1 MHTAAC
7 ITFAVAFA
15 VSLTIRVWSTHP
27 VKRSLAV
34 VVSLINWVSF
44 CTYASQLMGLAPA
57 MPTRL
62 AGDVMQPFRFLQ
74 WSFTTPLLICALT
87 SIAGNGPVARRLLA
101 RAVACDLL
109 MLAFGF
115 AERYGAPPGRAATFA
130 ASSAAFLGTMAPMAA
145 LFQQAAGALSDPADA
160 ASLEALWRHTLT
172 MWTLFPAARLACLF
186 GLLGPNS
193 EEAVMALLDV
203 LAKTGYS
210 IMLMAGTF
218 TLLDTM
224 TERRLARAEELLTMI
239 RKNDAAGASGL
250 ADGLTA
256 AYREAESWRADREAR
271 LATAGVPEATAA
283 AFLDAAVGEYVAL
296 AQGRLDA
303 WGLPTLRHPGAA
315 PAGGMQH

>member
-15 VSLTIRVWSTHP
+15 VSLTVWAWSTHP

-34 VVSLINWVSF
+34 LVTLINWVAF
-44 CTYASQLMGLAPA
+44 CTYASQLVGLAPA
-57 MPTRL
+57 MATRVS
-62 AGDVMQPFRFLQ
+62 GDVMQPFRFLQ

-87 SIAGNGPVARRLLA
+87 ASAGDGPVARRLLA
-101 RAVACDLL
+101 RAVACDWA

-115 AERYGAPPGRAATFA
+115 AERYATAPGRGATFA
-130 ASSAAFLGTMAPMAA
+130 ASSVAFVGTMAPMAA
-145 LFQQAAGALSDPADA
+145 LFRLAASALSDPEDA
-160 ASLEALWRHTLT
+160 ASLAALWRHTLT
-172 MWTLFPAARLACLF
+172 MWTLFPAARLARLA
-186 GLLGPNS
+186 GLLGSNS
-193 EEAVMALLDV
+193 EEAMMALLDI
-203 LAKTGYS
+203 LAKKGYS

-218 TLLDTM
+218 TLVDTT
-224 TERRLARAEELLTMI
+224 TERRLKRAEELLQMI
-239 RKNDAAGASGL
+239 RQNDVAGAAGL

-256 AYREAESWRADREAR
+256 AYREAEAWRADREAR

-303 WGLPTLRHPGAA
+303 WGLPTLRAPPGG
-315 PAGGMQH
+315 PH

>member
-15 VSLTIRVWSTHP
+15 VSLTIWVWSTHP

-34 VVSLINWVSF
+34 LVSLINWVAF
-44 CTYASQLMGLAPA
+44 CTYAAQLVGLAPA
-57 MPTRL
+57 LATRV
-62 AGDVMQPFRFLQ
+62 AGDAMQPFRYLQ

-87 SIAGNGPVARRLLA
+87 AIAGDGPVARRLLA
-101 RAVACDLL
+101 RAVACDWA

-115 AERYGAPPGRAATFA
+115 AERFGAAPGRTLLFS
-130 ASSAAFLGTMAPMAA
+130 ASSVAFVGTMMPMAA
-145 LFQQAAGALSDPADA
+145 LFRLAATALSDPEDA
-160 ASLEALWRHTLT
+160 KSLTALWRHTLT
-172 MWTLFPAARLACLF
+172 MWTLFPAARLACIA

-193 EEAVMALLDV
+193 EETVMAMLDV

-218 TLLDTM
+218 TLVDTM
-224 TERRLARAEELLTMI
+224 TERRLKRAEELLTMI
-239 RKNDAAGASGL
+239 RQNDAAGASGL

-256 AYREAESWRADREAR
+256 AYREAEAWRADREAR
-271 LATAGVPEATAA
+271 LASAGVPEATAA

-303 WGLPTLRHPGAA
+303 WGLPTLRAPGGA
-315 PAGGMQH
+315 PH